1 MSKSIL
7 NKMGFGIPAIII
19 DCEDYLSLTAM
30 CKDTEYKPKDKIRNY
45 LSNPTNLRY
54 IFALERALDPG
65 FAYIIT
71 REGSIVDAS
80 AKIGGGPRGPP
91 PILT

>member
-30 CKDTEYKPKDKIRNY
+30 CKDTEYKPKDTIRNY

-54 IFALERALDPG
+54 IFALERALDPK
-65 FAYIIT
+65 FTYIIT
-71 REGSIVDAS
+71 KEGNIFDVS
-80 AKIGGGPRGPP
+80 ANIGGPP
-91 PILT
+91 EAPLSSP